1 MAATTIRPDLDTDY
15 RRGAGLGN
23 LSSAFSTLATRPAY
37 KADAAWEIINNSLSW
52 LEATDLDPREDLD
65 KALAAAGQDRE
76 KMRRLILRN
85 RDMKLGDAVKIP
97 YSPDHIVT
105 SEDIAFE
112 NNRRLDAATESL
124 TDAFDKVDM
133 FTIAAPGKAPALTP
147 ENVFEGLSQRLKKF
161 EGTSLDPRRHL
172 DEILERAGKTREEF
186 NRLLLRNR
194 DVKPGDK
201 VDIPYAGSYT
211 VRREDLTRASLS
223 PAAPQ

>member
-1 MAATTIRPDLDTDY
+1 MLATTIRPDLDKDY
-15 RRGAGLGN
+15 RRRAGLGN
-23 LSSAFSTLATRPAY
+23 LSSAFPMLTARPTY
-37 KADAAWEIINNSLSW
+37 KADATWEIINNSLSW

-76 KMRRLILRN
+76 KMLRLILRN
-85 RDMKLGDAVKIP
+85 RDLKVGEAVKIP
-97 YSPDHIVT
+97 YSPDHVVT
-105 SEDIAFE
+105 AEDVAFE
-112 NNRRLDAATESL
+112 NSRKLDAATASL

-133 FTIAAPGKAPALTP
+133 FTIAVPGKAPALTP
-147 ENVFEGLSQRLKKF
+147 DKVFEGLSERLKKF
-161 EGTSLDPRRHL
+161 EGTSLDPRQHL
-172 DEILERAGKTREEF
+172 DEILKRVGKTRDEF

-194 DVKPGDK
+194 NVKPGDK